1 MEYFGE
7 TLMVVMVLV
16 AVAVAAI
23 MFEPA
28 DPLDNWR
35 RLAERYGT
43 GDRPANVQYV
53 TQQVLF
59 GGPRGALKP
68 LEPNATFDVAIDEY
82 GLWIM
87 ARDIDA
93 VAPAPTLKIPGT
105 HVRTAGKRGQAY
117 LFKLFA
123 EPPVRI
129 GVGGELAAELLQKS
143 QSGQSIIDKQ

>member
-7 TLMVVMVLV
+7 TLIVVMVLV
-16 AVAVAAI
+16 GVAVAAI

-43 GDRPANVQYV
+43 GDRPANVQYAM
-53 TQQVLF
+53 QQILF
-59 GGPRGALKP
+59 GGQRGALKP
-68 LEPNATFDVAIDEY
+68 LGPSATFDVAIDDY

-93 VAPAPTLKIPGT
+93 AASAPILRIPGT
-105 HVRTAGKRGQAY
+105 HVRAAGRRGEAY

-129 GVGGELAAELLQKS
+129 GVGGELAADLLQKS
-143 QSGQSIIDKQ
+143 QPGQGTIDEQ